1 MPVRLVVAGSRA
13 SVSWALVHT
22 RCNTMNQMLLS
33 VMAIMLSGLTTC
45 AGAQV
50 GALKTGD
57 PRVEKLL
64 EESDLKY
71 RVDKDGDFRIG
82 NKMEGDRTQIAFIL
96 SNTSELGSLEI
107 RQIWSVGY
115 HSKSPFSESVA
126 NRLLEQNSKVK
137 LGAWQVRKMGE
148 DYVAVFVAQIAAD
161 TDKLSLLVTLHA
173 VTTTADE
180 MEKELTGKDDF

>member
-1 MPVRLVVAGSRA
+1 
-13 SVSWALVHT
+13 
-22 RCNTMNQMLLS
+22 
-33 VMAIMLSGLTTC
+33 MAIMLAGLTTC

-64 EESDLKY
+64 KDADLKY
-71 RVDKDGDFRIG
+71 RVDKDGDFRLV
-82 NKMEGDRTQIAFIL
+82 NETKSDRRQIAFIL
-96 SNTSELGSLEI
+96 SNTSKLRSLEI
-107 RQIWSVGY
+107 REVWSVGY
-115 HSKSPFSESVA
+115 RSKSPFSASVS

-161 TDKLSLLVTLHA
+161 TDKLSLLLSLHA

-180 MEKELTGKDDF
+180 MEEELTGKDDL